1 MAFQS
6 RFSRNAHF
14 TDTSVCDVADDMSL
28 YMLSHIAA
36 WTQGRPLLPALR
48 NSGRFLTIPL
58 SGQSLLKAVFR
69 GNMFE
74 VYVQLGSRTENP

>member
-1 MAFQS
+1 MGTGNAGKVTGS
-6 RFSRNAHF
+6 LWRRCSEPHTTENESGPIRFEREMGTPTCVHRLK
-14 TDTSVCDVADDMSL
+14 V
-28 YMLSHIAA
+28 Y
-36 WTQGRPLLPALR
+36 
-48 NSGRFLTIPL
+48 LTLI